1 MEEREEASLRVEV
14 SVARRRRHV
23 EGRRASA
30 LDRDAVHEA
39 QLRLAVAL
47 SPLRARRGA
56 VQERAVAVEAEVA
69 LPPLHAQRER
79 LVRRVGPTDA
89 LRPEPHV
96 DALEDVRPLRPR
108 QLLHHPGRHGLCT
121 LAPLP
126 ASRVIADDLAPE
138 GLREEAPPRLG
149 ARLARRVAEVDP
161 PPVLWVEE
169 GGDCELAVGASPKL
183 AEERNHGR
191 SATRRVD
198 GVAAGVD
205 HPVRVLDEHPCEE
218 VPLLRPQRLQQRLAR
233 GEEGVPSSMP
243 ELAAAQKRHVPKVVA
258 EPGAVAVEAAV
269 AGVDGAPIGL
279 VRDRPDGGRQ
289 GFVRVCRRPQRQA
302 AAAAVAK
309 PVVTSL
315 LLGEAGGVVAAE
327 GVVESGAA
335 AEELAQGDVRLR
347 LELRLAAEDDHLL
360 RLQHLAQSCGEGRRV
375 VHQFCEAA
383 AVDTH
388 AKRRVQWRR
397 EHALTQELG

>member
-1 MEEREEASLRVEV
+1 MEEREETSLRVDV

-23 EGRRASA
+23 EGRRASP
-30 LDRDAVHEA
+30 LDGDAVHEA

-79 LVRRVGPTDA
+79 LVCRVGPTDA

-108 QLLHHPGRHGLCT
+108 QLLHRPGRHGLCT
-121 LAPLP
+121 LAPPP

-169 GGDCELAVGASPKL
+169 GGDCELAVGASPGL
-183 AEERNHGR
+183 ADERNHGR
-191 SATRRVD
+191 SAARRVD

-205 HPVRVLDEHPCEE
+205 HPVRVLDEHPREE
-218 VPLLRPQRLQQRLAR
+218 VPLLRPQRPQQRLAR
-233 GEEGVPSSMP
+233 GEEGVPSSVRK
-243 ELAAAQKRHVPKVVA
+243 LAAAQKRHVPKVVA

-302 AAAAVAK
+302 AAAAVAR
-309 PVVTSL
+309 PVASL

-327 GVVESGAA
+327 GVVETGAA

-360 RLQHLAQSCGEGRRV
+360 RLQQLAQSCGEGRRV

-397 EHALTQELG
+397 EHALTQELS